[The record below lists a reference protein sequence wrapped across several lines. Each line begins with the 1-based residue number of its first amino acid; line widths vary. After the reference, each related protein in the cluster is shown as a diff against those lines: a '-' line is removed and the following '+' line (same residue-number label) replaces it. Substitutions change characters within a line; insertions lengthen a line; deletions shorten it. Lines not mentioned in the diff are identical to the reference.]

1 MLGECSPQLF
11 GKTMKK
17 LKESVEFFDQYIS
30 AALRN
35 DLSQYEA
42 LEVVKHYSIVKAELS
57 KLLIREE

>member
-1 MLGECSPQLF
+1 
-11 GKTMKK
+11 MKE

-30 AALRN
+30 AALRD

-57 KLLIREE
+57 KLLVREE

>member
-1 MLGECSPQLF
+1 MRGECSPQLF
-11 GKTMKK
+11 GKTMKE

-30 AALRN
+30 AALRD

-57 KLLIREE
+57 KLLVREE